1 MPRQFPIERVRNIGI
16 AAHIDAGKTTTTER
30 ILFYTGKKHKL
41 GEVDEGTADM
51 DWMQQ
56 EKERGI
62 TITSAAT
69 TCYWRD
75 HCINIIDTPGHVD
88 FTAEVERCLRVL
100 DGVVVVFCAVGG
112 VEPQS
117 ETVWHQADRYNVP
130 RIAFVN
136 KMDRIGADFFRVLDM
151 MVEKLQA
158 KPIPIQIP
166 IGAENEFSGVVDLIK
181 MKAVRWNAEDLGQ
194 TYVYEEIP
202 EELRELAEEYRE
214 KLLEEVASEDEVL
227 MEKYLEGEEI
237 SEEEIKRVLR
247 EMTISNRGVPV
258 LCGAALRNIGVQPIL
273 DAVVD
278 FLPSPVDIPPVEGE
292 HPETGEVETRK
303 ASDEE
308 PLAALVFKVMTDPN
322 VDRLVY
328 VRIYSGTLKRGQ
340 VVYNPGRKRKERVMR
355 ILRVHANKYQ
365 NINEAYAG
373 DIVALVGPKGSFTG
387 DTLCDG
393 DHPILLEPIKFPE
406 PVISVAIEPR
416 TESEKAKLEETLQAL
431 LAEDPTFSVK
441 IDEES
446 GQRIISGMGELHLE
460 ILVDR
465 MIREFGVQA
474 RVGKPQVAYK
484 ETVTEP
490 GTGRAAYEYKSEE
503 ISVFAE
509 VELQLEPNERG
520 KGFEFENEVDPS
532 LLPEN
537 FLEAIKRG
545 IKSAMTSGVLGY
557 PVVDVKVRLTG
568 VTVRPDSNEMA
579 FEAAAFMAFTKAARE
594 AKPVLLEP
602 IMKLQ
607 VTVPSEFVGT
617 VISDLNSRRAQIHT
631 VTRRGPVE
639 VIEGLVPLAE
649 MFKYATDL
657 RSMTQGRGSYSMEF
671 SHYDIVPPHIMK
683 QLVP

>member
-292 HPETGEVETRK
+292 HPETGEIETRK
-303 ASDEE
+303 ASDDE

-373 DIVALVGPKGSFTG
+373 DIVALVGP
-387 DTLCDG
+387 
-393 DHPILLEPIKFPE
+393 
-406 PVISVAIEPR
+406 
-416 TESEKAKLEETLQAL
+416 
-431 LAEDPTFSVK
+431 
-441 IDEES
+441 
-446 GQRIISGMGELHLE
+446 
-460 ILVDR
+460 
-465 MIREFGVQA
+465 
-474 RVGKPQVAYK
+474 
-484 ETVTEP
+484 
-490 GTGRAAYEYKSEE
+490 
-503 ISVFAE
+503 
-509 VELQLEPNERG
+509 
-520 KGFEFENEVDPS
+520 
-532 LLPEN
+532 
-537 FLEAIKRG
+537 
-545 IKSAMTSGVLGY
+545 
-557 PVVDVKVRLTG
+557 
-568 VTVRPDSNEMA
+568 
-579 FEAAAFMAFTKAARE
+579 
-594 AKPVLLEP
+594 
-602 IMKLQ
+602 
-607 VTVPSEFVGT
+607 
-617 VISDLNSRRAQIHT
+617 
-631 VTRRGPVE
+631 
-639 VIEGLVPLAE
+639 
-649 MFKYATDL
+649 
-657 RSMTQGRGSYSMEF
+657 
-671 SHYDIVPPHIMK
+671 
-683 QLVP
+683 